1 MQDVDKNIEEYNPN
15 RKFNLLILFDGLIAD
30 MNSNKKL
37 NQIIAE
43 LFVRGKKVN
52 ISTVFITKSYFRGSL
67 SKGRF

>member
-1 MQDVDKNIEEYNPN
+1 M
-15 RKFNLLILFDGLIAD
+15 LFGGMIAD

-43 LFVRGKKVN
+43 LFVRGRKVN